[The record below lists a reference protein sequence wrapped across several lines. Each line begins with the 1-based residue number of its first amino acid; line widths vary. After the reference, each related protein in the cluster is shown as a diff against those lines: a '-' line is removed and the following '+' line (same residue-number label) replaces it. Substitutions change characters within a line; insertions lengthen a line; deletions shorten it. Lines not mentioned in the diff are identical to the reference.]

1 MKKRLLSIALV
12 VAMIFAIPFTAFAT
26 DAQNRSSEAT
36 LEIELETD
44 PAGGTFNFA
53 VANNFEFGSIYAS
66 AVAGVDRTASG
77 VSLTVNAINDGGT
90 IQVAIGDFEI
100 VNEEDTSAPFITMQG
115 FTLELTGNR
124 TANSRGDGTATDLT
138 QTIRANQAPASIAT
152 VNSAK
157 NAVFQAIIDYNARL
171 IAPDGTAYRVGA
183 AQAQMTWT
191 ELPGQPG

>member
-12 VAMIFAIPFTAFAT
+12 VAMLFAIPFTALAT
-26 DAQNRSSEAT
+26 DAQNRSSKVT
-36 LEIELETD
+36 LEVELETD

-66 AVAGVDRTASG
+66 AVAGVDKTTSG

-90 IQVAIGDFEI
+90 IQVTIGDFEI
-100 VNEEDTSAPFITMQG
+100 VNEEDASAPFITMQG
-115 FTLELTGNR
+115 FTLELTGYRN
-124 TANSRGDGTATDLT
+124 ANSRGDGTVTDLT

-157 NAVFQAIIDYNARL
+157 DAAFQAIVDYSARL

>member
-12 VAMIFAIPFTAFAT
+12 VAMLFAIPFTALAT
-26 DAQNRSSEAT
+26 DAQNRSSKVT
-36 LEIELETD
+36 LEVELETD

-66 AVAGVDRTASG
+66 AVAGVDKTTSG

-100 VNEEDTSAPFITMQG
+100 VNEEDASAPFITMQG
-115 FTLELTGNR
+115 FTLELTGYRN
-124 TANSRGDGTATDLT
+124 ANSRGDGTVTDLT

-157 NAVFQAIIDYNARL
+157 DAAFQAIVDYSARL